1 MKTVE
6 NYNNFD
12 IKQLKSGCFRVYADR
27 DLKEY
32 AGNVKWCKSK
42 TEEYVTVDEAKAS
55 IDRYW
60 EYRK

>member
-6 NYNNFD
+6 NYSNFD
-12 IKQLKSGCFRVYADR
+12 IKQLKNGGFRVYADR

-32 AGNVKWCKSK
+32 TGNISWRKSHDN
-42 TEEYVTVDEAKAS
+42 EYRTIDEAKES

-60 EYRK
+60 ESRK